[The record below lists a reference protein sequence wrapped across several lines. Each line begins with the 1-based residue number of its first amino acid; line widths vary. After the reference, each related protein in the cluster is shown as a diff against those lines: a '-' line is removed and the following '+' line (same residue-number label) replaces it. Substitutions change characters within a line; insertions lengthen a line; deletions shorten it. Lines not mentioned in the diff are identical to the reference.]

1 MQKFK
6 MKAYASRTYHRVF
19 EIEAMDEDEAA
30 MLLEEQILEDGI
42 KPEEWEETDDFS
54 SAPWD
59 AFHVHYEE
67 KQPDPAPIKKAGPI
81 LTKLALNLIK

>member
-19 EIEAMDEDEAA
+19 EVEATDEDEAA

-42 KPEEWEETDDFS
+42 NPGEWEETDEFNP
-54 SAPWD
+54 AHWE
-59 AFHVHYEE
+59 AFHVYSEE
-67 KQPDPAPIKKAGPI
+67 KQPEPASIKKAGPI
-81 LTKLALNLIK
+81 LTQLALNLIK